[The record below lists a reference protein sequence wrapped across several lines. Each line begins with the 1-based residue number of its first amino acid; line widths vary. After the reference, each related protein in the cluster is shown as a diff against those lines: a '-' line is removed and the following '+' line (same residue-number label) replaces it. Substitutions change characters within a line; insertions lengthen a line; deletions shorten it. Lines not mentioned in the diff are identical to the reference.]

1 MRRPPCC
8 EARLAMEPAARAKLP
23 SGGGTAELLRGDWA
37 RGWAR
42 RFARCVGAYFGT
54 LSGATVPPAQN
65 TSVQGTRRKLAPV
78 SKKSV
83 SILLSYCWARASEG
97 PGPCLH
103 PGRLASREFG
113 GAPPRTRA
121 ASPKPALLI
130 LAARTDQ
137 PADGRS
143 SCCRFGRAS
152 LAAGRRQPGPGWPPG
167 TDRQIPP
174 RERNARKAAH
184 NGSEQRALAAD
195 GRKGLP
201 VGLAAESQRAPPIP
215 RMCTCASAAGAHTC
229 TITGHT
235 RR

>member
-1 MRRPPCC
+1 MS
-8 EARLAMEPAARAKLP
+8 RASLWSQLHGRSCPRAEGLP
-23 SGGGTAELLRGDWA
+23 SSSEGVGRGAGRGALPAVLA
-37 RGWAR
+37 RIL
-42 RFARCVGAYFGT
+42 ARCQVPKRNT
-54 LSGATVPPAQN
+54 L
-65 TSVQGTRRKLAPV
+65 
-78 SKKSV
+78 
-83 SILLSYCWARASEG
+83 
-97 PGPCLH
+97 GPCLH
-103 PGRLASREFG
+103 PGRLATLVERRRAQS
-113 GAPPRTRA
+113 A

-184 NGSEQRALAAD
+184 HGSEQRALAAD

-201 VGLAAESQRAPPIP
+201 VGLAAESQRAPPIIP
-215 RMCTCASAAGAHTC
+215 RTCTCASAAGAHTC
-229 TITGHT
+229 TGHT
-235 RR
+235 GR

>member
-1 MRRPPCC
+1 MRRAFLWSQLHGRSCP
-8 EARLAMEPAARAKLP
+8 RAEGLP
-23 SGGGTAELLRGDWA
+23 SSSEGVGRGAGRGALPAVLA
-37 RGWAR
+37 RIL
-42 RFARCVGAYFGT
+42 ARCEVPQAQY
-54 LSGATVPPAQN
+54 TV
-65 TSVQGTRRKLAPV
+65 SVQGTTPLVRVYTPAG
-78 SKKSV
+78 S
-83 SILLSYCWARASEG
+83 
-97 PGPCLH
+97 
-103 PGRLASREFG
+103 RLWWSA
-113 GAPPRTRA
+113 AAHRA

-201 VGLAAESQRAPPIP
+201 VGLAAESQRAPPIIP
-215 RMCTCASAAGAHTC
+215 RTCTCASAAGAHTC
-229 TITGHT
+229 TGHT
-235 RR
+235 GR

>member
-1 MRRPPCC
+1 
-8 EARLAMEPAARAKLP
+8 MEPAARAKLP
-23 SGGGTAELLRGDWA
+23 SGGGTAELLRGGWA

-42 RFARCVGAYFGT
+42 CFARCVGAYFGT
-54 LSGATVPPAQN
+54 LPGPKAQYPCC
-65 TSVQGTRRKLAPV
+65 L
-78 SKKSV
+78 
-83 SILLSYCWARASEG
+83 
-97 PGPCLH
+97 GPCLH

-201 VGLAAESQRAPPIP
+201 VGLAAESQRAPPIIP
-215 RMCTCASAAGAHTC
+215 RTCTCASAAGAHTC
-229 TITGHT
+229 TGHT
-235 RR
+235 GR